1 MLLKLLQ
8 VLLPF
13 RTWSNIHDWDLWGP
27 LFICLT
33 LAVFVLFSSPI
44 TLHLHGHTPPL
55 TLLASS
61 FSVHSLLCVT
71 APSGQK
77 SLVFAVVFVF
87 VWAGAVLVSLNV
99 VLLGGR
105 MFANAQTSLQKQPPK
120 HPSPAFSFPSPD
132 SSFFQAVCVMGYSV
146 FPLVFMAVVLVCIGA
161 AWRAVIWIR
170 VLLIIP
176 ACCWSV
182 WASYG
187 LVSGA
192 VASKRRFL
200 AIYPLLLFYGVLA
213 WMVII
218 QPY

>member
-1 MLLKLLQ
+1 MQFSEVVDRPASEIMTLDEPVYKTLWRDVKNMLLKLLQ

-33 LAVFVLFSSPI
+33 LAV
-44 TLHLHGHTPPL
+44 
-55 TLLASS
+55 
-61 FSVHSLLCVT
+61 LLCVT
-71 APSGQK
+71 APEGQK

-87 VWAGAVLVSLNV
+87 VWAGAILVSLNV

-105 MFANAQTSLQKQPPK
+105 I
-120 HPSPAFSFPSPD
+120 
-132 SSFFQAVCVMGYSV
+132 SFFQAVCVMGYSV
-146 FPLVFMAVVLVCIGA
+146 FPLVFMAVVLVCIGV
-161 AWRAVIWIR
+161 AWRAVIWVR
-170 VLLIIP
+170 VLLIVP
-176 ACCWSV
+176 ACAWSV

-192 VASKRRFL
+192 VSSKRRFL